1 MSESKITEKKNF
13 LASFLDAIERVGNKL
28 PAPAMLFFYGM
39 ILVWISSFLLSR
51 FQFSYLVPKTGQPV
65 VVQNLLTGDSL
76 ANFFATLVPSFMS
89 FGPLGIVIV
98 AMLGIGVAERSG
110 FLNTA
115 IKKLLNMTPSKLL
128 TPIVIF
134 VGMLSHVAS
143 DAGYVLV
150 IPIGAMMFYSVGRH
164 PVVGLAAAFAGVS
177 GGFAAS
183 IVPNGNDALLQSF
196 TQQAAQL
203 YDPSYEVN
211 VLANWFFGIGSTFFL
226 VLVGWWV
233 TEKVVEPRFKNVSIN
248 SDVQPPTDLS
258 QYSAKERKAFIAA
271 SWVMLLGIVLL
282 FAVLLPEASP
292 FRDAETGLLTSYKAA
307 AMQSIV
313 AFIFV
318 LFIIPGIV
326 YGYIAGTF
334 SSSNDVMQAMSESMS
349 ALSSYI
355 IMVFFCA
362 MFVKAFNDSNIGTL
376 VALSG
381 ADLLKSMN
389 LPAQITII
397 GMIVLTAVVNLMI
410 GSASAKW
417 ALLSPIMVPV
427 LMGVG
432 ISPELTQAAYRVGD
446 STTNIISPLM
456 LYFPLVMMYMQQ
468 YIRNA
473 SVGSLVSLMLPYS
486 VVFLIS
492 WIGFLLL
499 WWGLDLPLGIN
510 APYTY
515 PN

>member
-1 MSESKITEKKNF
+1 MNKANTVNKPTF
-13 LASFLDAIERVGNKL
+13 LTRFLDGIERVGNKL

-39 ILVWISSFLLSR
+39 LLVWFLSAILAQL
-51 FQFSYLVPKTGQPV
+51 QFDYVLPKTNQPIAIN
-65 VVQNLLTGDSL
+65 NLLTGNAL
-76 ANFFATLVPSFMS
+76 AHFFATMVPTFMS
-89 FGPLGIVIV
+89 FAPLGIVIV

-115 IKKLLNMTPSKLL
+115 IKKLLNMTPNKLL
-128 TPIVIF
+128 TPIVIL

-183 IVPNGNDALLQSF
+183 LVPNGNDALLQGF
-196 TQQAAQL
+196 TQQAAQM
-203 YDPSYEVN
+203 YDKTYEVN
-211 VLANWFFGIGSTFFL
+211 VLANLFFGMGSTVLL

-233 TEKVVEPRFKNVSIN
+233 TEKLIEPRFKNVPIN
-248 SDVQPPTDLS
+248 PDAQQPQDISSYTA
-258 QYSAKERKAFIAA
+258 QERKAFMWA
-271 SWVMLLGIVLL
+271 SLVMLLGVILL
-282 FAVLLPEASP
+282 FAVLYPSSSP
-292 FRDAETGLLTSYKAA
+292 FRAADGSLTSYQAA

-313 AFIFV
+313 PFIFV
-318 LFIIPGIV
+318 LFIFPGIV

-334 SSSNDVMQAMSESMS
+334 TSSKDVMEAMSQTMAS
-349 ALSSYI
+349 LSGYM

-381 ADLLKSMN
+381 ADFLKAMN
-389 LPAQITII
+389 LPVQVTIV
-397 GMIVLTAVVNLMI
+397 GMIILTALVNLLI

-456 LYFPLVMMYMQQ
+456 LYFPLVMMYMQN
-468 YIRNA
+468 YVRSAN
-473 SVGSLVSLMLPYS
+473 VGSLVSLMLPYS

-492 WIGFLLL
+492 WIAFLLV
-499 WWGLDLPLGIN
+499 WWGLDLPLGIS

-515 PN
+515 PAT